1 MGEQPVKMTTTAI
14 VEYFPI
20 LAWVGLATSFTQNVG
35 DSTDSFWLLLFEAT
49 LLVLF
54 AGWSVTS
61 ALEYGKGRENI
72 ALIFVLLVACVGMLA
87 FWQSQWARLA
97 AVVLV
102 IAYVILSRRINRR
115 PWEEPTHQ

>member
-72 ALIFVLLVACVGMLA
+72 ALIFVLLVACVCMLA

>member
-1 MGEQPVKMTTTAI
+1 MGEQPLKTTTTAM
-14 VEYFPI
+14 VDYFPI

-35 DSTDSFWLLLFEAT
+35 DSADSLWLLLFQAA

-54 AGWSVTS
+54 AGWSVNKT
-61 ALEYGKGRENI
+61 LEYGKGRENI
-72 ALIFVLLVACVGMLA
+72 ALIFVLLTVCVGMLA

-102 IAYVILSRRINRR
+102 IAYVILSRKINRR